1 MLGQRIK
8 DARLAKGLSQEQL
21 GDLIGVSKVTI
32 CWYESNTRTPSL
44 ENFEKLVDA
53 LEISADYALGKE
65 VTAVSENSEYK
76 VKVAK
81 KDLEI
86 LSALKAQRDVYN
98 KLYEDPIRTS
108 ELISRKLK

>member
-8 DARLAKGLSQEQL
+8 EARLSKGLSQEQL
-21 GDLIGVSKVTI
+21 GNLIGVSKVTI

-44 ENFEKLVDA
+44 ENFEKLVDV

-65 VTAVSENSEYK
+65 INAVSEDSEYR
-76 VKVAK
+76 VKIAK
-81 KDLEI
+81 RDLEI
-86 LSALKAQRDVYN
+86 LSALKDQKDVYS
-98 KLYEDPIRTS
+98 KIYDDPTRTI